1 MDWNYELTEQTE
13 TDVKKI
19 YKVSEITQL
28 VKQSLETGFAGVWIE
43 GEVSNFSAPMSGH
56 YYLTLKDATA
66 QIRVVMFK
74 GVNQHLR
81 FKIENGMQL
90 LCFGKI
96 TVYPQRGEY
105 QLLALRAEPKGL
117 GALQLAFE
125 QLKKKLAAEGLFDPR
140 YKKELPLLPQTIG
153 IVTSSTGA
161 AFRDIV
167 HVLKRRFS
175 NVRLVLVPVQVQG
188 DGAREDIARAIEL
201 LNEYGKIDV
210 IIVGRGGGSIED
222 LWAFNEEIVARAIF
236 QSAIPVISAVGHEI
250 DYTISDFVADLRAP
264 TPSAAAELVIGRKD
278 HLEEKID
285 ILLGALRQLTDN
297 VVKRSRQRLDALKAS
312 YFFRNPHA
320 IIENYSVTV
329 DNLEQTLSS
338 SVHNCFR
345 QTQLHFEGI
354 CQKLTVLNPL
364 AVLDRGYSVTLS
376 ETDAIVK
383 SIGDVQARDTLRT
396 VVADGEIHAT
406 VIKTIQRVL

>member
-1 MDWNYELTEQTE
+1 MDLNYDSSEERERTVQK
-13 TDVKKI
+13 V

-28 VKQSLETGFAGVWIE
+28 VKESLETGFSQVWIE

-56 YYLTLKDATA
+56 YYLTLKDANA

-81 FKIENGMQL
+81 FKIENGIQL

-105 QLLALRAEPKGL
+105 QLVALRAEPKGV

-125 QLKKKLAAEGLFDPR
+125 QLKKKLAQEGLFDPR

-153 IVTSSTGA
+153 VVTSSTGA
-161 AFRDIV
+161 AFRDII

-175 NVRLVLVPVQVQG
+175 NIHVVLVPVQVQG
-188 DGAREDIARAIEL
+188 EGAAEEITAAINL
-201 LNEYGKIDV
+201 LNEYKKVDV

-236 QSAIPVISAVGHEI
+236 HSAIPVISAVGHEI

-285 ILLGALRQLTDN
+285 VLMGALRQLVN
-297 VVKRSRQRLDALKAS
+297 HVMVRHRQQVDGLSTS
-312 YFFRNPHA
+312 YFFRNPRA
-320 IIENYSVTV
+320 IIESYSVTV
-329 DNLEQTLSS
+329 DNLAQTLLA
-338 SVHNCFR
+338 SVGNR
-345 QTQLHFEGI
+345 VKQTQLHFEGV
-354 CQKLTVLNPL
+354 CQKFAALNPL
-364 AVLDRGYSVTLS
+364 AVLGRGYSMTVS
-376 ETDAIVK
+376 HAGHVVK
-383 SIGDVQARDTLRT
+383 SVNDVAINDRVRT
-396 VVADGEIHAT
+396 IVSDGEVHSA
-406 VIKTIQRVL
+406 VIKTVPR

>member
-1 MDWNYELTEQTE
+1 MEPEYDFGEPTLNE
-13 TDVKKI
+13 VKKI

-56 YYLTLKDATA
+56 YYLTLKDAGA

-96 TVYPQRGEY
+96 TVYSQRGEY

-125 QLKKKLAAEGLFDPR
+125 QLKKKLAGEGLFDPR
-140 YKKELPLLPQTIG
+140 RKKELPLLPQTIG
-153 IVTSSTGA
+153 VVTSSTGA

-188 DGAREDIARAIEL
+188 EGAAKDIAHAIEL
-201 LNEYGKIDV
+201 LNEYGKVDV

-236 QSAIPVISAVGHEI
+236 ESRIPVISAVGHEI

-285 ILLGALRQLTDN
+285 ILLGALRQLADN
-297 VVKRSRQRLDALKAS
+297 VVDRSRQRLDGLKGS
-312 YFFRNPHA
+312 YFFRNPYA

-329 DNLEQTLSS
+329 DNLEQTLST
-338 SVHNCFR
+338 SVRNCFQ
-345 QTQLHFEGI
+345 QTRLHFEGI
-354 CQKLTVLNPL
+354 CQKLAALNPL
-364 AVLDRGYSVTLS
+364 AVLGRGYSVTMS
-376 ETDAIVK
+376 ETGTLVRNV
-383 SIGDVQARDTLRT
+383 SDVRARDVLKTT
-396 VVADGEIHAT
+396 VADGEIHSS
-406 VIKTIQRVL
+406 VIKTVPRQF

>member
-1 MDWNYELTEQTE
+1 MDWNYEFTEQTE
-13 TDVKKI
+13 NDVKKI

-125 QLKKKLAAEGLFDPR
+125 QLKKKLAAEGLFDQR
-140 YKKELPLLPQTIG
+140 HKKELPLLPQTIG

-167 HVLKRRFS
+167 HVLKRRFC

-188 DGAREDIARAIEL
+188 NGAREDIARAIEL

-236 QSAIPVISAVGHEI
+236 QSEIPVISAVGHEI

-297 VVKRSRQRLDALKAS
+297 VVNRSRQRLDALKAS

-329 DNLEQTLSS
+329 DNLAQTLSS
-338 SVHNCFR
+338 SIRNCFR

-364 AVLDRGYSVTLS
+364 AVLGRGYSVTLS
-376 ETDAIVK
+376 ETGTIVK
-383 SIGDVQARDTLRT
+383 SVGDVQARDTLRT

-406 VIKTIQRVL
+406 VIKTIQHVL